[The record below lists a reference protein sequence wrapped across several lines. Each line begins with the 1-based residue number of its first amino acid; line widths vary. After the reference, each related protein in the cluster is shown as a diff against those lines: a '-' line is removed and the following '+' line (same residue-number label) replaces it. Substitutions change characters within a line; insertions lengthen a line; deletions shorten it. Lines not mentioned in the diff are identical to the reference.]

1 MEKKPG
7 IIIKLYL
14 QGLSM
19 TNHGGNFL
27 PGQPTHSPQS
37 GIKYINAKDLFIENY
52 RLQLAA

>member
-1 MEKKPG
+1 MEKKAG

-14 QGLSM
+14 HGLPL

-27 PGQPTHSPQS
+27 PGQSIHSPQS